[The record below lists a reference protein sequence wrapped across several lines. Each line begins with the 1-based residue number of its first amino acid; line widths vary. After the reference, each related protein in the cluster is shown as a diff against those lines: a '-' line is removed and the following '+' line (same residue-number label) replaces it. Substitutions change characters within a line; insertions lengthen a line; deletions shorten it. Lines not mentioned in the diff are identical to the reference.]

1 MQSTAG
7 LRNVRLP
14 RGCCILTGSVKFPAY
29 QYIAGYYRRFILIAT
44 GLMLL
49 FAGCGGGSGKPK
61 EYAYVSAPQVVL
73 RDRVA
78 AVFDKMGTVH
88 NGEQVEVLEKSR
100 RFIRVRTPRN
110 EVGWMEMRYVVS
122 QQVYDQFQKLA
133 AEHAADPVQA
143 MATARYDVNL
153 HVTPDRESEHYYQFK
168 EGQKLQV
175 LARASAPKPRS
186 MAPLKPVREGATP
199 PPPPME
205 DWWLVRDDQR
215 HAGWLLTRMV
225 DEDIPLEIAQYAEG
239 QRIVAYFVLN
249 QVPDQGKQVA
259 QYLVALTEP
268 KDGLPFDFNQ
278 IRVFTWNQRRHRYET
293 AYRERKLEGMLPIR
307 VGQQN
312 FEKEGVLPTFAL
324 RTRSDSGAVEERTY
338 KLNGPIVRRVLAPGE
353 QPKSALRA
361 AASHTRS
368 HRHHR

>member
-1 MQSTAG
+1 M
-7 LRNVRLP
+7 RHRLIP
-14 RGCCILTGSVKFPAY
+14 
-29 QYIAGYYRRFILIAT
+29 IAVALA
-44 GLMLL
+44 LL
-49 FAGCGGGSGKPK
+49 LAGCGGGTGKPK
-61 EYAYVSAPQVVL
+61 EYAYVWAPQVVL

-88 NGEQVEVLEKSR
+88 SGEQVEVLEKSR

-110 EVGWMEMRYVVS
+110 EIGWMEMRYVVT

-133 AEHAADPVQA
+133 AEHKNDPLQA

-153 HVTPDRESEHYYQFK
+153 HVTPDRESEHYYQLK
-168 EGQKLQV
+168 EGQKVEV
-175 LARASAPKPRS
+175 LVRASAPKPRS
-186 MAPLKPVREGATP
+186 MVPLKPAKEGGTP
-199 PPPPME
+199 PPPPQE
-205 DWWLVRDDQR
+205 DWWLVRDAQG
-215 HAGWLLTRMV
+215 HAGWLLARMV

-249 QVPDQGKQVA
+249 QVPDQGKQVG

-278 IRVFTWNQRRHRYET
+278 IRVFTWNLRRHRYET
-293 AYRERKLEGMLPIR
+293 AYRERKLEGVLPIR

-312 FEKEGVLPTFAL
+312 FEKEGVLPTFTL
-324 RTRSDSGAVEERTY
+324 RARDDSGVVEERTY

-353 QPKSALRA
+353 QPKPVRT
-361 AASHTRS
+361 AASRTRGH
-368 HRHHR
+368 HRHH

>member
-1 MQSTAG
+1 MASRLLPVIAG
-7 LRNVRLP
+7 L
-14 RGCCILTGSVKFPAY
+14 IL
-29 QYIAGYYRRFILIAT
+29 
-44 GLMLL
+44 LL
-49 FAGCGGGSGKPK
+49 AGCGGGTGKPK

-88 NGEQVEVLEKSR
+88 NGEQVEVLEKNR

-110 EVGWMEMRYVVS
+110 EIGWMELRYVVS
-122 QQVYDQFQKLA
+122 QQVYDAFQKLA
-133 AEHAADPVQA
+133 SEHANDPVQA
-143 MATARYDVNL
+143 TATARFDVNY
-153 HVTPDRESEHYYQFK
+153 HVTPDREGEHYYQLK

-186 MAPLKPVREGATP
+186 LAPLKPAKEGGTP
-199 PPPPME
+199 PPPPLE
-205 DWWLVRDDQR
+205 DWWLVRDDQH
-215 HAGWLLTRMV
+215 HAGWLLSRMV
-225 DEDIPLEIAQYAEG
+225 DEDVPLEIAQYAEG

-249 QVPDQGKQVA
+249 QVPDQGKQVG

-278 IRVFTWNQRRHRYET
+278 IRVFTWNLRRHRYET
-293 AYRERKLEGMLPIR
+293 AYRERKLEGVLPIR

-312 FEKEGVLPTFAL
+312 FEKEGTLPTFTL
-324 RTRSDSGAVEERTY
+324 RTREDSGTVEERTY

-353 QPKSALRA
+353 QPKPAA
-361 AASHTRS
+361 HTAASRTRV
-368 HRHHR
+368 HRRHR